1 LFVAYGLSTRAC
13 LNIGGV
19 ERDSTLTVAQV
30 EAEAQAWRAALA
42 TLAPDR
48 SVQGRRVRDEVAG
61 ALVAV
66 VAVVEGLR
74 PDGGG

>member
-1 LFVAYGLSTRAC
+1 M
-13 LNIGGV
+13 GGV
-19 ERDSTLTVAQV
+19 ERDSMLAVAEVAGQ
-30 EAEAQAWRAALA
+30 AEAWRAALA